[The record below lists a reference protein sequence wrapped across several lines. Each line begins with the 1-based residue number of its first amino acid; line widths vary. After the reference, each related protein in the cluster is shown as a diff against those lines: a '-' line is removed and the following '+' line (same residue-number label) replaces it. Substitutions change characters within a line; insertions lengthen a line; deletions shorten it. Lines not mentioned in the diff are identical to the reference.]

1 MVYAVF
7 TSLLSL
13 VQETLY
19 VQLFAIVESSF
30 HVIEIDPC
38 AVLVLFVPLSYLKR
52 MITMYP
58 SSSVIVAAA
67 RIREIRQRD
76 FPGQWPSP
84 GSLWRPLPQAEA
96 RRSSRPSSLLSSD
109 SLLAARLQQ
118 EELWKPIMPIPA
130 HASCARLSQPS
141 KVKHH
146 MPVPMDSV
154 FSAHAANGATGMPP
168 ASAEM
173 PEHNVLSSAHLPL
186 EHVLTKEPSY
196 LQSKPCRKPSFR
208 NVTGNSNYGQSG
220 EGLQLPFS
228 DPPAMLPR
236 KRIGKH
242 RAPTDDRPAVCSN
255 SVKRSK
261 AVYHER

>member
-1 MVYAVF
+1 
-7 TSLLSL
+7 
-13 VQETLY
+13 
-19 VQLFAIVESSF
+19 VQLFALVESSF
-30 HVIEIDPC
+30 HAIEIDPC

-52 MITMYP
+52 MINIYP
-58 SSSVIVAAA
+58 SGTPLAQWVSNRNRSFAA
-67 RIREIRQRD
+67 R
-76 FPGQWPSP
+76 
-84 GSLWRPLPQAEA
+84 AEA

-130 HASCARLSQPS
+130 HALCARLSQAS

-168 ASAEM
+168 ASAQM

-220 EGLQLPFS
+220 EGLQLPFP

-242 RAPTDDRPAVCSN
+242 RAPTDDGLALCSN